1 MAIHVRAFDAGKLH
15 LEYPN
20 FALAEMTII
29 CFFLPM
35 TKTRRMALFA
45 FDGCG
50 LLDVAGPAS
59 VFGVAN
65 AIARRTAY
73 DVRVVSPYGGLV
85 ATSCGMSIGTQAPK
99 AVAPETVD
107 TMLVVGGGQDALRRA
122 ITPSV
127 TRGWLQR
134 CVRRAARFGSVC
146 SGAYILAELGELD
159 GLRVATH
166 WRNCDDLA
174 MQYPD
179 LSVDRNALFVVSGKA
194 WTSAGVSTGIDMAL
208 AMVEQ
213 DIGRPVADKVA
224 KFMVLYARRPGYQ
237 SQFSEMLNAQISA
250 GTPFADLINWLE
262 SRIAQPI
269 QIGELAS
276 RCGLSERTFYRKFV
290 GATGQT
296 PAQFI
301 LNARLER
308 ARTLLATDLPLKIIA
323 GQTGIGSASR
333 LSLAFERKFGLS
345 PSTFRKVHHIDG
357 SREAA
362 AALRGSRHAAPRAF
376 RRG

>member
-1 MAIHVRAFDAGKLH
+1 MSVLDAGKLH

-35 TKTRRMALFA
+35 TKTRRMTLFA

-50 LLDVAGPAS
+50 LLDVA
-59 VFGVAN
+59 N
-65 AIARRTAY
+65 AIAHRMAY
-73 DVRVVSPYGGLV
+73 DVRVVSPHGGLV
-85 ATSCGMSIGTQAPK
+85 STSCGMSIGTQAPK

-107 TMLVVGGGQDALRRA
+107 TMLVVGGGRDALRRA
-122 ITPSV
+122 ITPSA

-213 DIGRPVADKVA
+213 DIGRLVADKVA

-237 SQFSEMLNAQISA
+237 SQFSEMLNVQISA

-276 RCGLSERTFYRKFV
+276 RCGLSERTFHRKFV

-308 ARTLLATDLPLKIIA
+308 ARTLLATDP
-323 GQTGIGSASR
+323 SAEDHCR
-333 LSLAFERKFGLS
+333 AN
-345 PSTFRKVHHIDG
+345 
-357 SREAA
+357 
-362 AALRGSRHAAPRAF
+362 RHTLGDPVKL
-376 RRG
+376 GV

>member
-1 MAIHVRAFDAGKLH
+1 MAPWSWCCRMALHVRAFDAGKLH

-35 TKTRRMALFA
+35 TKTRRMTLFA

-65 AIARRTAY
+65 AIARRMAY
-73 DVRVVSPYGGLV
+73 DVRVVSPHGGLV
-85 ATSCGMSIGTQAPK
+85 ATSCGMSIATQAPK

-107 TMLVVGGGQDALRRA
+107 TRLVVGGAQDALRRA
-122 ITPSV
+122 IAPSA
-127 TRGWLQR
+127 TRGWLRR
-134 CVRRAARFGSVC
+134 CIRRAARFGSVC

-166 WRNCDDLA
+166 WANCDDLA

-224 KFMVLYARRPGYQ
+224 EFMVLTAEQPRG
-237 SQFSEMLNAQISA
+237 AGSA
-250 GTPFADLINWLE
+250 VEGAGPTL
-262 SRIAQPI
+262 RCCR
-269 QIGELAS
+269 G
-276 RCGLSERTFYRKFV
+276 CGLRQRDR
-290 GATGQT
+290 G
-296 PAQFI
+296 
-301 LNARLER
+301 L
-308 ARTLLATDLPLKIIA
+308 IA
-323 GQTGIGSASR
+323 SAAY
-333 LSLAFERKFGLS
+333 L
-345 PSTFRKVHHIDG
+345 
-357 SREAA
+357 
-362 AALRGSRHAAPRAF
+362 
-376 RRG
+376 

>member
-1 MAIHVRAFDAGKLH
+1 
-15 LEYPN
+15 
-20 FALAEMTII
+20 
-29 CFFLPM
+29 M

-122 ITPSV
+122 IARSV
-127 TRGWLQR
+127 TRDWLQR

-166 WRNCDDLA
+166 WANCDDLA

-213 DIGRPVADKVA
+213 DIGRPVADKAA

-237 SQFSEMLNAQISA
+237 SQFSEMLTAQISA

-276 RCGLSERTFYRKFV
+276 RSGLSERTFYRKFV

-301 LNARLER
+301 LNARLAR
-308 ARTLLATDLPLKIIA
+308 AHTLLATDLPLKIIA
-323 GQTGIGSASR
+323 AQIGIGSATR

-345 PSTFRKVHHIDG
+345 PSTFRKVHHDI
-357 SREAA
+357 SRSANG
-362 AALRGSRHAAPRAF
+362 LREDVQRLAAPKQTIRP
-376 RRG
+376 RRPRR